1 LKILITGGCG
11 FIGSSVVRRALGEG
25 FAVVNV
31 DAITYAGDPD
41 NIGDAQDSPRY
52 AFEYADVCDG
62 EAMAMIFQRHQPDAV
77 LHLAAESHVD
87 RSIDGPLG
95 FVRTNVTGTASLLEA
110 ARAYR
115 DRLPDSRRNTFRF
128 HHVSTDEVY
137 GALGDE
143 GVFDESSP
151 YAPNS
156 PYSASKA
163 ASDMMVR
170 AWGKTYGLPVVI
182 TNTSNN
188 YGPYQHPEKLI
199 PTVIVNALEGR
210 PIPLYGRGVQVR
222 DWLYVEDHAGA
233 LLRVLTRGRVGE
245 TYCIG
250 GEAERSNLDLVKI
263 VCAALDRARPRT
275 WPHAD
280 LIRFVSDRP
289 GHDFRYAISNA
300 KIAAELGF
308 RPSVDLETG
317 IARTVRWYLDHEAW
331 WSAIRDR
338 GFKGQRLG
346 LKRA

>member
-1 LKILITGGCG
+1 MKLLITGGCG

-41 NIGDAQDSPRY
+41 NIGDAQNSSRY
-52 AFEYADVCDG
+52 AFEYADICDA
-62 EAMAMIFQRHQPDAV
+62 EAMAMIFERHQPDAV

-95 FVRTNVTGTASLLEA
+95 FVRTNVTGTATLLEA

-115 DRLPDSRRNTFRF
+115 DRMRDSRRSAFRF

-137 GALGDE
+137 GELGED

-151 YAPNS
+151 LAPNS

-170 AWGKTYGLPVVI
+170 AWGKTYGLPVLI

-210 PIPLYGRGVQVR
+210 PIPLYGRGSQVR

-250 GEAERSNLDLVKI
+250 GESERSNLDLVKI

-308 RPSVDLETG
+308 RPSVDLEAG

-331 WSAIRDR
+331 WTAIRER

>member
-1 LKILITGGCG
+1 MKLLITGGAG
-11 FIGSSVVRRALGEG
+11 FIGSTVVRHALGEG

-41 NIGDAQDSPRY
+41 NIGDAQHSARY
-52 AFEYADVCDG
+52 AFEYADICDG
-62 EAMAMIFQRHQPDAV
+62 EAMATIFQRHQPDAV

-95 FVRTNVTGTASLLEA
+95 FVRTNVTGTATLLEA
-110 ARAYR
+110 ARAYL
-115 DRLPDSRRNTFRF
+115 DKLPDSRRATFRF

-151 YAPNS
+151 LAPNS

-163 ASDMMVR
+163 ASDLMVR

-199 PTVIVNALEGR
+199 PTVIFNALEGR
-210 PIPLYGRGVQVR
+210 PIPLYGRGTQVR
-222 DWLYVEDHAGA
+222 DWLYVEDHASA
-233 LLRVLTRGRVGE
+233 LLRVLTRGRIGE

-250 GEAERSNLDLVKI
+250 GESERSNLDLVKI
-263 VCAALDRARPRT
+263 VCGALDRARPRS

-331 WSAIRDR
+331 WSAIRER

>member
-1 LKILITGGCG
+1 MKILITGGCG
-11 FIGSSVVRRALGEG
+11 FIGSTVVRRALGEG

-41 NIGDAQDSPRY
+41 NIGDLQDSPRY
-52 AFEYADVCDG
+52 AFEYADVCDA

-95 FVRTNVTGTASLLEA
+95 FVRTNVTGTATLLEA
-110 ARAYR
+110 ARAYL
-115 DRLPDSRRNTFRF
+115 DKLPDSRRKTFRF

-137 GALGDE
+137 GALGEE
-143 GVFDESSP
+143 GVFDEQSP

-188 YGPYQHPEKLI
+188 YGPFQHPEKLI

-210 PIPLYGRGVQVR
+210 PIPLYGRGTQVR

-250 GEAERSNLDLVKI
+250 GEAERSNLELVKI
-263 VCAALDRARPRT
+263 VCAVLDQARPRS

-331 WSAIRDR
+331 WGAIRER